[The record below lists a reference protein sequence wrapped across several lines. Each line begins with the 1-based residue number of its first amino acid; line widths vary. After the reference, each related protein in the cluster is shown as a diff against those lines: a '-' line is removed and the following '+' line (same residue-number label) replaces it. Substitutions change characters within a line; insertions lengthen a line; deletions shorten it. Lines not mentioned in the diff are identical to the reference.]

1 MEDYQ
6 KLAKENI
13 EVWIPYIRFKKPGGI
28 GLSLTTFIYVSN
40 LGNVKGHLYN
50 NHPFTQE
57 MIKLNSDGRRCVGT
71 YPVFNLVWK
80 MFMGKINKGCDVH
93 HNDHNRLNDR
103 LDNLVMIPKSEH
115 ILEHPEIFINSEA
128 TKEKKR
134 KNLEKYRD
142 NTKGK
147 HRYNNGEIEIL
158 AFECPEGFVRGRLK
172 PAWNKNLSKETDERV
187 ANYGLKHAEKNKE
200 KRNVGS

>member
-13 EVWIPYIRFKKPGGI
+13 EVWMPYIRFKKPRGR

-40 LGNVKGHLYN
+40 LGNVKGHIFN
-50 NHPFTQE
+50 SCHFTQD
-57 MIKLNSDGRRCVGT
+57 MIKLNSDDRRCLGK
-71 YPVFNLVWK
+71 YPIFHLVWSL
-80 MFMGKINKGCDVH
+80 FMGESKKGYDVH
-93 HNDHNRLNDR
+93 HIDHNKLNDR
-103 LDNLVMIPKSEH
+103 LDNLVMIPKSKH
-115 ILEHPEIFINSEA
+115 ILEHPEIFINSET

-134 KNLEKYRD
+134 RNLKKYSD

-158 AFECPEGFVRGRLK
+158 AFECPEGFTLGRLK
-172 PAWNKNLSKETDERV
+172 PAWNTGLTKETDERV
-187 ANYGLKHAEKNKE
+187 AKYGETHSENNKNKCQ
-200 KRNVGS
+200 